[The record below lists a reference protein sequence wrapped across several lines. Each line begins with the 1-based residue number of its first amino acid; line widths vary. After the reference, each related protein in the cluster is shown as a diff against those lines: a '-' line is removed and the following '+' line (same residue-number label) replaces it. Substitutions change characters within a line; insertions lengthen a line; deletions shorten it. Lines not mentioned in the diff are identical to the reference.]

1 MRSVVQIH
9 PPQQVMETSYDKETL
24 ERMLLVEKKSYE
36 SVGRLFNVTG
46 NAIKK
51 AALKYGIPLSCRR
64 KVNSNEVFNHG
75 GSTVL
80 SFVNKKSDD
89 EFAEIIQ
96 HAETWQEIASSLG
109 YKGKTLSSNVKQ
121 RISERCD
128 RIGVALNLSHREG
141 VLGKTKGELFK
152 DRKTWQSARGA
163 IRKIAWKTYM
173 DNNPS
178 PSCAVCGY
186 DKHVE
191 VAHIKS
197 VAEFDDS
204 ATVKEINSID
214 NLIGLCPNHH
224 WEYDHGLLKLD
235 NIQQE

>member
-1 MRSVVQIH
+1 
-9 PPQQVMETSYDKETL
+9 
-24 ERMLLVEKKSYE
+24 MLLVEKKSYE

-46 NAIKK
+46 KAIKK
-51 AALKYGIPLSCRR
+51 AALKYDIPLSRR
-64 KVNSNEVFNHG
+64 RRVNSDEVFSHG
-75 GSTVL
+75 GSTAL
-80 SFVNKKSDD
+80 SFVSKKSDD

-96 HAETWQEIASSLG
+96 HAETWHEIASSLG
-109 YKGKTLSSNVKQ
+109 YKGKTLSPNVKK
-121 RISERCD
+121 RITERCD

-141 VLGKTKGELFK
+141 ILGKTKGELFK
-152 DRKTWQSARGA
+152 DRKTWQSARSA

-173 DNNPS
+173 THNPS

-224 WEYDHGLLKLD
+224 WEYDHGLLKLEKYK
-235 NIQQE
+235 QE

>member
-1 MRSVVQIH
+1 MG
-9 PPQQVMETSYDKETL
+9 TSYDKEIL
-24 ERMLLVEKKSYE
+24 EQMLLVERKSYE
-36 SVGRLFNVTG
+36 SVGRLFNLTG
-46 NAIKK
+46 KAIKK
-51 AALKYGIPLSCRR
+51 AALKYGIPLSRR
-64 KVNSNEVFNHG
+64 RRVNSDEVFNHG
-75 GSTVL
+75 GSTAL
-80 SFVNKKSDD
+80 SFVNKKSDE

-109 YKGKTLSSNVKQ
+109 YKGKTRSSNVKQ

-178 PSCAVCGY
+178 PSCTVCGY

-191 VAHIKS
+191 VAHIKP

-214 NLIGLCPNHH
+214 NLVGLCPNHH
-224 WEYDHGLLKLD
+224 WEYDHGLLKLEK
-235 NIQQE
+235 NKQE